1 MANYWQDRMA
11 AAQNTL
17 TDKSKREI
25 DKQLRKYY
33 ATAAQDVINGFES
46 VYNKLLAQQEQNKPI
61 TPADL
66 YKLDKYW
73 AMQGQLRQQLQRLGE
88 KQISLLT
95 KKFELTFFDVYHSIN
110 IEGAVAFSTIDKAAV
125 NQIINAVWCADGLN
139 FSQRVWRNTEQL
151 IQTLNEQLILTVAT
165 GKKTTDLKKA
175 LQERFVVS
183 YHQADMIVRTE
194 LAHIQS
200 RAAEERYKSYGIK
213 QVQFWA
219 DEDERR
225 CPDCGKLHEKKY
237 PVGAVVPIP
246 LHPRCRCCIV
256 PVID

>member
-1 MANYWQDRMA
+1 MSNYWADRMA
-11 AAQNTL
+11 ASQTKI
-17 TDKSKREI
+17 TDKSIKAIE
-25 DKQLRKYY
+25 KQLTKYY
-33 ATAAQDVINGFES
+33 AQAAKHCIDDFEAT
-46 VYNKLLAQQEQNKPI
+46 YNKLLAQKAEGKEVS
-61 TPADL
+61 PADL

-165 GKKTTDLKKA
+165 GKKTSDLKKA

-194 LAHIQS
+194 LAHVQS

>member
-61 TPADL
+61 TPAAL

-165 GKKTTDLKKA
+165 GKKTTDLKKV